1 MARMV
6 RSREDVLPELAEV
19 FREHGYAGTSLA
31 LIGRR
36 TGLGKGSLYHFFPG
50 GKEEMAAAVLDAV
63 AGWFEREVFAPLE
76 RAGDAATGI
85 AAMFD
90 ATDSY
95 FRSGRRACLLGAFAL
110 EDGRDRFAR
119 RIAGYFH
126 RWIAVLTA
134 ALRRAG
140 CPDPLAGGLAREVV
154 AGIQG
159 AIVLA
164 RALDDRAV
172 FPAELDRLRRRC
184 TGFTADG
191 LARAHRPAL
200 T

>member
-19 FREHGYAGTSLA
+19 FREHGYEGTSLT
-31 LIGRR
+31 LIGKR

-50 GKEEMAAAVLDAV
+50 GKEEMAVAVLDEI
-63 AGWFEREVFAPLE
+63 AGWFEREMFAPLA
-76 RAGDAATGI
+76 RAGDPAAGI

-90 ATDSY
+90 ATDAY
-95 FRSGRRACLLGAFAL
+95 FRTGRRVCLVGVFAL
-110 EDGRDRFAR
+110 DAGRDRFAGQ
-119 RIAGYFH
+119 IAGYFR
-126 RWIAVLTA
+126 RWVDVLAV
-134 ALRRAG
+134 ALGRAG
-140 CPDPLAGGLAREVV
+140 VQQPEALARQVV

-164 RALDDRAV
+164 RALDDPAV
-172 FPAELDRLRRRC
+172 FAGEIDRLRGAC
-184 TGFTADG
+184 ADPVTE
-191 LARAHRPAL
+191 AK